1 MDEMIITLNELCGFK
16 SVAQRTDDP
25 ENPFGEE
32 VRKALDFMLETCSKM
47 GFRVKNLD
55 NKVGFAEIGEGE
67 EIFGI
72 LAHLDVVP
80 VGSGWDHDPWAATVG
95 EDGKLYGRGVVDD
108 KGPAVA
114 SVYAMKDVL
123 ASGKKLNKRIRII
136 FGQTEEAGSWDDMK
150 YYKAH
155 EELPVMGIT
164 PDADFPAIY
173 GEKGI
178 LHFTLSMPIKK
189 AGFLEV
195 TGGQASNMVADEAKA
210 KVDCGGYVRD
220 FYEQGKAAHG
230 SMPWDGKN
238 AISMLMMEV
247 GDATE
252 RCGLANFYNKFIG
265 FDIHGERLGVD
276 YEDKESGR
284 LSLNVGKITKDQ
296 ENVNLYLDIRH
307 PVTQAVDDITG
318 KIKEVAEANG
328 LTMEITEYKPPVYM
342 DKDGDFIKTLVDVY
356 HEVTG
361 LEGEA
366 QVIGGG
372 TYARAMDNIVA
383 FGPLIPGR
391 EVTEHQKNERIPVE
405 DFLLLRKIYKEAF
418 LRICAE

>member
-1 MDEMIITLNELCGFK
+1 MDEMVRTLNTLCGFK
-16 SVAQRTDDP
+16 SVTEQRDDP
-25 ENPFGEE
+25 EFPYGEE
-32 VRKALDFMLETCSKM
+32 TRKALDFMLETCSGF
-47 GFRVKNLD
+47 GFRVKNVD
-55 NKVGFAEIGEGE
+55 NQIGYAEIGEGE
-67 EIFGI
+67 ELFGI

-123 ASGKKLNKRIRII
+123 ESGRKLNKRIRII
-136 FGQTEEAGSWDDMK
+136 FGQSEEAGGWNDMK
-150 YYKAH
+150 YYKEH
-155 EELPVMGIT
+155 EELPSMGIT

-178 LHFTLSMPIKK
+178 FHFTLSMPVKK
-189 AGFLEV
+189 AGFV
-195 TGGQASNMVADEAKA
+195 QVSGGQASNMVADEAKA
-210 KVDCGGYVRD
+210 RVNCGGVIRD
-220 FYEQGKAAHG
+220 FFEQGKAAHG
-230 SMPWDGKN
+230 SMPQDGKN
-238 AISMLMMEV
+238 AISMLMREV
-247 GDATE
+247 GDAAE
-252 RCGLANFYNKFIG
+252 SCRFANFYNKYIG
-265 FDIHGERLGVD
+265 FDIHGERLGID
-276 YEDKESGR
+276 MEDPQSGR
-284 LSLNVGKITKDQ
+284 LTLNVGKIDMDEEKVT
-296 ENVNLYLDIRH
+296 LYLDIRH
-307 PVTQAVDDITG
+307 PVTKNIEDIKAG
-318 KIKEVAEANG
+318 IAKVAEANG
-328 LTMEITEYKPPVYM
+328 LEFEIQEYKPPVYM
-342 DKDGDFIKTLVDVY
+342 DKDGELISKLVDVY

-391 EVTEHQKNERIPVE
+391 EVTEHQKNERIPLD
-405 DFLLLRKIYKEAF
+405 DFLLLRKIYSEAL